1 MSVFFHACDS
11 STGKMTNISRTFTNI
26 SRTFTNI
33 SRTFTNISR
42 TFTNISRTFYQ
53 HLSDQERSESSG
65 STARIWPVTLGLGRT
80 RTRVALISCSKKR
93 TIAKRELIEIPAMTQ
108 SEKTHIYD
116 LRLIHDFDGIVLY
129 SPFYYGYY
137 TSFNG
142 HSNFDQS
149 QSEKTGQKTEKS
161 SYQYNLPLGSVS

>member
-1 MSVFFHACDS
+1 MSSCQSYFSYEH
-11 STGKMTNISRTFTNI
+11 
-26 SRTFTNI
+26 
-33 SRTFTNISR
+33 
-42 TFTNISRTFYQ
+42 
-53 HLSDQERSESSG
+53 SEILPKSG
-65 STARIWPVTLGLGRT
+65 SNLTGTLGPGRA

-149 QSEKTGQKTEKS
+149 QSEKTGQKS

>member
-1 MSVFFHACDS
+1 MAYIWKSLKTASGVTFWFNCCFVFYFSTLAGRNESCYILYHDNLCRYARIISV
-11 STGKMTNISRTFTNI
+11 MNIQKYCRN
-26 SRTFTNI
+26 
-33 SRTFTNISR
+33 
-42 TFTNISRTFYQ
+42 
-53 HLSDQERSESSG
+53 L
-65 STARIWPVTLGLGRT
+65 ARIWPETLGPGRA

-149 QSEKTGQKTEKS
+149 QSEKTGQKS